1 MKRNAI
7 RFFVA
12 SVLVSALMGCSKD
25 TELSKSYTRVGISKL
40 TIVNYPQVN
49 DNGDDW
55 DSSLSGVY
63 PDVYFRLT
71 KSGTVDALYTLAT
84 SSRLENLRVVDLPR
98 SWADPNGG
106 TFYVLGDLNQ
116 AVDVNLYDYD
126 SINSDEYIGTV
137 TVDFG
142 DYTSGSSKYPSTITK
157 TSGSVS
163 VKLEVVWLE

>member
-1 MKRNAI
+1 MKKTGLG
-7 RFFVA
+7 FFAVA
-12 SVLVSALMGCSKD
+12 VLVITFSGCSKD
-25 TELSKSYTRVGISKL
+25 TEISKNYTRVGISKL

-49 DNGDDW
+49 ENGDDW
-55 DSSLSGVY
+55 DDALSGVY
-63 PDVYFRLT
+63 PDVYFQLT
-71 KSGTVDALYTLAT
+71 KSGTLDALYTLSS

-98 SWADPNGG
+98 SWADPSGG

-116 AVDVNLYDYD
+116 SVDVDLYDYD
-126 SINSDEYIGTV
+126 SFSSNEYIGTV

>member
-1 MKRNAI
+1 MT
-7 RFFVA
+7 FT
-12 SVLVSALMGCSKD
+12 GCSKD
-25 TELSKSYTRVGISKL
+25 TEVSKTYTRVGISKL

-49 DNGDDW
+49 ENGEDW

-63 PDVYFRLT
+63 PDIYFQLVKT
-71 KSGTVDALYTLAT
+71 GTEEALYTLPT
-84 SSRLENLRVVDLPR
+84 SSRLEDLRVVDLPR

-116 AVDVNLYDYD
+116 SIYVDLYDYD
-126 SINSDEYIGTV
+126 SFDSNDFVGSV

-163 VKLEVVWLE
+163 IKLELVWLE